1 MNKGYAYYDDLK
13 VYGDTEEDRQ
23 RVLEILG
30 REGRPSER
38 MFAQRLLED
47 ARTKSG
53 PQNIHSFSRGTFK
66 VMRDEVVKQ
75 RGQSKT
81 WWRRLLR
88 SVGFR
93 LLEMERRSY

>member
-1 MNKGYAYYDDLK
+1 MNKGYVYYGDLK
-13 VYGDTEEDRQ
+13 VYGDTEEGRQ

-38 MFAQRLLED
+38 VFAQRLLED
-47 ARTKSG
+47 AQTKAD
-53 PQNIHSFSRGTFK
+53 PQSIHSFQRGTFK
-66 VMRDEVVKQ
+66 AMRDEVVKQ
-75 RGQSKT
+75 REQSKT